1 MAAWSLSHDEK
12 EAEDP
17 VTMTQTFDV
26 AVVGLGA
33 MGSAAAYQLS
43 KRRDVSILGVD
54 RYRPPHAHGSTH
66 GDTRATRSAPFEGE
80 GLVPMVRRSVQI
92 YREELEPTTGRT
104 LFRQSGGLIIG
115 RPGAAGYHNVDNPFQ
130 STISA
135 AHRHGVPFELLSPDE
150 VRERF
155 PTIGMKDDE
164 EAYFEPDGGFL
175 YAEECVRA
183 HLELAQRNGAHL
195 HYDETVTGYESRGN
209 SVRLTTDKAAYD
221 VGTLIISAGPW
232 VSRLLPELR
241 GLFELQRLTLFWFAL
256 EDQDLHDSYAR
267 MPRVGW
273 AYGTGA
279 YAFPAID
286 GARGGVKVASEE
298 YTVVD
303 SPESVDRQVST
314 QETSDMFERNVRGR
328 LLGLG
333 PRAVRSATCIYTMTP
348 DSRFIIDRH
357 PVNDRVIVAS
367 PCSGHGFKHSAAVGE
382 ALAELA
388 TGSDTTLD
396 VSPFGMERLN
406 LA

>member
-1 MAAWSLSHDEK
+1 
-12 EAEDP
+12 
-17 VTMTQTFDV
+17 MTNTLTFDV

-43 KRRDVSILGVD
+43 KRQDVSVVGID
-54 RYRPPHAHGSTH
+54 RYRPPHPHGSTH

-92 YREELEPTTGRT
+92 YTDELEPATGRT
-104 LFRQSGGLIIG
+104 LFRRSGGLIIG
-115 RPGAAGYHNVDNPFQ
+115 RPGAAGYHNVENPFQ
-130 STISA
+130 STVSA
-135 AHRHGVPFELLSPDE
+135 ARRHGVPFELLSPGE

-155 PTIGMKDDE
+155 PTIGMAPDE

-183 HLELAQRNGAHL
+183 HLETAQRNGARL
-195 HYDETVTGYESRGN
+195 HYDESVTGYELRGD
-209 SVRLTTDKAAYD
+209 SVRLTTTKAVYD

-232 VSRLLPELR
+232 VGRLLPELSS
-241 GLFELQRLTLFWFAL
+241 LFELQRLTLFWFAL
-256 EDQDLHDSYAR
+256 EDQALHDAYTR

-286 GARGGVKVASEE
+286 GAQGGVKVASEE

-303 SPESVDRQVST
+303 SPESVDRVVSP
-314 QETSDMFERNVRGR
+314 QETSEMFERNIRGR

-333 PRAVRSATCIYTMTP
+333 SRAVRSATCIYTMTP

-357 PVNDRVIVAS
+357 PASDRVIVAS
-367 PCSGHGFKHSAAVGE
+367 PCSGHGFKHSAGVGE
-382 ALAELA
+382 VLAELA
-388 TGSDTTLD
+388 TGTDTTLD
-396 VSPFGMERLN
+396 ISPFGLGRLS
-406 LA
+406 LG

>member
-1 MAAWSLSHDEK
+1 
-12 EAEDP
+12 
-17 VTMTQTFDV
+17 MTTTTYDV

-43 KRRDVSILGVD
+43 KRPDISVVGID
-54 RYRPPHAHGSTH
+54 RYRPPHPHGSTH

-92 YREELEPTTGRT
+92 YREELEPATGRT

-115 RPGAAGYHNVDNPFQ
+115 RPGAAGYHNVANPFQ

-135 AHRHGVPFELLSPDE
+135 AERHGVPFDLLSPDE

-155 PTIGMKDDE
+155 PTIGIENDE

-183 HLELAQRNGAHL
+183 HLEMAQRNGARL
-195 HYDETVTGYESRGN
+195 HYDQTVTSYESRGDA
-209 SVRLTTDKAAYD
+209 VRLTTDKAAYD

-232 VSRLLPELR
+232 VGRLLPELR

-256 EDQDLHDSYAR
+256 EDLALLDSYTR

-298 YTVVD
+298 HSVVD
-303 SPESVDRQVST
+303 SPESVDRQVSA
-314 QETSDMFERNVRGR
+314 QETSDMFQRNVRGR

-357 PVNDRVIVAS
+357 PGNDRVIVAS

-382 ALAELA
+382 VLAELA
-388 TGSDTTLD
+388 TETNTTLD
-396 VSPFGMERLN
+396 IKPFRLERLDQV
-406 LA
+406 

>member
-1 MAAWSLSHDEK
+1 
-12 EAEDP
+12 
-17 VTMTQTFDV
+17 MTTTTYDV

-43 KRRDVSILGVD
+43 KRPDISVVGID
-54 RYRPPHAHGSTH
+54 RYRPPHPHGSTH

-92 YREELEPTTGRT
+92 YREELEPATGRT

-115 RPGAAGYHNVDNPFQ
+115 RPGAAGYHNVANPFQ

-135 AHRHGVPFELLSPDE
+135 AERHGVPFDLLSPGE

-155 PTIGMKDDE
+155 PTIGIENDE

-183 HLELAQRNGAHL
+183 HLEMAQRNGARL
-195 HYDETVTGYESRGN
+195 HYDQTVTSYESRGDA
-209 SVRLTTDKAAYD
+209 VRLTTDMAAYD

-232 VSRLLPELR
+232 VGRLLPELR

-256 EDQDLHDSYAR
+256 EDRALLDSYTR

-298 YTVVD
+298 HSVVD
-303 SPESVDRQVST
+303 SPESVDRQVSA
-314 QETSDMFERNVRGR
+314 QETSDMFQRNVRGR

-333 PRAVRSATCIYTMTP
+333 PRAVRSATCIYTMPP

-357 PVNDRVIVAS
+357 PGNDRVIVAS

-382 ALAELA
+382 VLAELA
-388 TGSDTTLD
+388 TDTNTTLD
-396 VSPFGMERLN
+396 IKPFGLERLDQV
-406 LA
+406 

>member
-1 MAAWSLSHDEK
+1 
-12 EAEDP
+12 
-17 VTMTQTFDV
+17 
-26 AVVGLGA
+26 
-33 MGSAAAYQLS
+33 
-43 KRRDVSILGVD
+43 
-54 RYRPPHAHGSTH
+54 
-66 GDTRATRSAPFEGE
+66 
-80 GLVPMVRRSVQI
+80 
-92 YREELEPTTGRT
+92 
-104 LFRQSGGLIIG
+104 
-115 RPGAAGYHNVDNPFQ
+115 
-130 STISA
+130 
-135 AHRHGVPFELLSPDE
+135 

-155 PTIGMKDDE
+155 PTIGIENDE

-183 HLELAQRNGAHL
+183 HLEMAQRNGARL
-195 HYDETVTGYESRGN
+195 HYDETVTSYESRGDA
-209 SVRLTTDKAAYD
+209 VRLTTDKATYD

-232 VSRLLPELR
+232 VGRLLPELR

-256 EDQDLHDSYAR
+256 EDQALLDSYTR

-298 YTVVD
+298 HSVVD
-303 SPESVDRQVST
+303 SPESVDRQVSS
-314 QETSDMFERNVRGR
+314 QETSDMFEKNVRGR

-357 PVNDRVIVAS
+357 PGNDRVIVAS

-382 ALAELA
+382 VLAELA
-388 TGSDTTLD
+388 TDTNTTLD
-396 VSPFGMERLN
+396 ISPFGLERLDQG
-406 LA
+406 